1 MYFPCEQLVPFLQD
15 VNVAVKSVCNESG
28 FKMYGPSRIQE
39 TTKFINSRTKR
50 KEKFCELLRNCFD
63 SLDCFKPSTLD
74 DVFSEFVAKL
84 MNTIIQEFL
93 SSFKATTA
101 MKIGTASVSG
111 QNLRDTLLTQHINTE
126 SKTNS

>member
-1 MYFPCEQLVPFLQD
+1 MDLLLYRKP
-15 VNVAVKSVCNESG
+15 
-28 FKMYGPSRIQE
+28 PSL
-39 TTKFINSRTKR
+39 FINSGTKL

-63 SLDCFKPSTLD
+63 SLDCFKPSALD

-84 MNTIIQEFL
+84 MNTRILEFL

-101 MKIGTASVSG
+101 MNKGTASVSG